1 MKKSILN
8 RSLRRSRIGTTQLE
22 MTSLMDVITILL
34 VFLVQYYNTTGVELN
49 IPEGVQPPI
58 SKSESLN
65 NPGIAIQVSPT
76 KIWVDDKLVVDTEAP
91 QTGPIYDSSGR
102 RIVPIFNEL
111 VRKREEIQILNKQVP
126 ESEKFT
132 GVVNFIMDKTLKYSY
147 IRKLMHTA
155 AEAGYLKY
163 KFVVIGENQ

>member
-1 MKKSILN
+1 MRKSILN
-8 RSLRRSRIGTTQLE
+8 RSLRRQRIGAIQLE

-58 SKSESLN
+58 STSDSFN
-65 NPGIAIQVSPT
+65 NPGVAVQVSPT
-76 KIWVDDKLVVDTEAP
+76 KIWVDDKLVIDTEAA
-91 QTGPIYDSSGR
+91 QTGPIFDSGGR
-102 RIVPIFNEL
+102 RIIPIFNEL
-111 VRKREEIQILNKQVP
+111 VRKREDVQILNKRVP
-126 ESEKFT
+126 ESKPFT
-132 GVVNFIMDKTLKYSY
+132 GVVNFIMDKSLKYSY

>member
-1 MKKSILN
+1 
-8 RSLRRSRIGTTQLE
+8 
-22 MTSLMDVITILL
+22 MDVITILL
-34 VFLVQYYNTTGVELN
+34 VFLVQYYNTTVVELN

-58 SKSESLN
+58 SSSESFN
-65 NPGIAIQVSPT
+65 NPGVAVQVSPT
-76 KIWVDDKLVVDTEAP
+76 KIWVDDKLIVDTEAP
-91 QTGPIYDSSGR
+91 KTSPLYDSAGR

-111 VRKREEIQILNKQVP
+111 VRKREEVQILNKRVP
-126 ESEKFT
+126 ESQPFT
-132 GVVNFIMDKTLKYSY
+132 GVVNFVMDKTLKYSY